1 MMTEKIKILMVDD
14 EEQFRRTTSKIMA
27 RKGYEITSAGSG
39 EEAID
44 ILRKTPHDVVVLDIK
59 MPGMDGHETL
69 EELKKIDP
77 DVPVIMLT
85 GHGALDSAR
94 ESLKRGAF
102 DYLNKPCDMDLLAAK
117 IQDAYGMAKKG
128 IKREKKA
135 GDIMIPVEE
144 YTTISAGATVK
155 EGIEALRKSYEGL
168 VSADKIMETGHRSI
182 LVFDDKGDLA
192 GILSILDLIV
202 AVRPAYLTAPKPS
215 MADTLQYSPMF
226 WTGLFTSQ
234 AKALCNKKV
243 SEIMSDP
250 PPMIDEETNL
260 MEVADT
266 LYAQKARRLAVV
278 QGRNVVG
285 VVREQ
290 EIFFEMARIITGSLK
305 PERSNQR

>member
-14 EEQFRRTTSKIMA
+14 EEQFRRTTAKILT
-27 RKGYEITSAGSG
+27 RKGYETTSAGSG
-39 EEAID
+39 EEAIEV
-44 ILRKTPHDVVVLDIK
+44 LRKAPHDVVVLDIK

-69 EELKKIDP
+69 AEIKKIDP

-85 GHGALDSAR
+85 GHGALESAR
-94 ESLKRGAF
+94 QSLKSGAF

-117 IQDAYGMAKKG
+117 IRDAHGMAKKG

-144 YTTISAGATVK
+144 YTTISARATVK
-155 EGIEALRKSYEGL
+155 EGIEALKKSYEGL
-168 VSADKIMETGHRSI
+168 VSTDKIMETGHRSI

-192 GILSILDLIV
+192 GILSILDLIA

-234 AKALCNKKV
+234 AKGLSDKKV
-243 SEIMSDP
+243 GEIMSDP

-260 MEVADT
+260 MEIADT
-266 LYAQKARRLAVV
+266 LYTQNARRLAVV
-278 QGRNVVG
+278 QGSKVVG

-290 EIFFEMARIITGSLK
+290 EIFFEIARIVLE
-305 PERSNQR
+305 P